1 MNILIFDTETTGLP
15 IWKEPSDHPDQ
26 PHVVDIACDLFA
38 GPENLIDRFD
48 AIINP
53 GVEIP
58 TEASDVHG
66 ITTDLAR
73 DEGIDPGEA
82 LTRFLDMVGKA
93 DLIVGHNISFDIR
106 MMRIMAARLR
116 GEKWE
121 NPLPIFCTMRK
132 STNHCR
138 ILKAK
143 PRFSE
148 DWKMPKLTEAYTH
161 FFGEE
166 LADAHRARPDT
177 DAAARIYF
185 HLMSMEKSS

>member
-15 IWKEPSDHPDQ
+15 LFREPSDHPDQ

-38 GPENLIDRFD
+38 GPGDLLDRFD

-53 GVEIP
+53 GVDIP
-58 TEASDVHG
+58 AEASDVHG
-66 ITTDLAR
+66 ITTERAR
-73 DEGIDPGEA
+73 DEGIDPDEA
-82 LTRFLDMVGKA
+82 LGRFFDLAARA

-106 MMRIMAARLR
+106 MMRIMSARLR

-121 NPLPIFCTMRK
+121 NPLPTFCTMRK
-132 STNHCR
+132 STNHCQ

-148 DWKMPKLTEAYTH
+148 DWKSPKLVEAYQH
-161 FFGEE
+161 FFGED
-166 LADAHRARPDT
+166 LADAHRARPDA
-177 DAAARIYF
+177 DAAGRIYF
-185 HLMSMEKSS
+185 HLMSMEKAA